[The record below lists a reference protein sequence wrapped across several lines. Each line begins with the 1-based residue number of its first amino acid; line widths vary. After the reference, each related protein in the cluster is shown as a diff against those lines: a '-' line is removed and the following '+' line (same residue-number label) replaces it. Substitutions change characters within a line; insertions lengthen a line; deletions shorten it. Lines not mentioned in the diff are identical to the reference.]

1 MDTTTA
7 VEEIRARLGE
17 LVPDFW
23 TAAEV
28 LRALNSACTRFSMA
42 EKWEWLYTVGSDTL
56 TAGTTTMYLQPG
68 TSGNRHFLL
77 EGTFSGD
84 ARPRHPRRV
93 TAAEGVRLRAQFYT
107 PMSDPMV
114 YFFVS
119 QPDEGA
125 NEVETITNAGSTT
138 GTFTITFDGQTTATI
153 ARGATAADVRDALV
167 ALSNIGPADVRVYG
181 GALGTAAVY
190 VEFRGQ
196 YAGVNVPAMTLG
208 GTTTSM
214 TVATATAGGS
224 ASQLWSPVIEFLPE
238 LTRDMDITY
247 TYLRLPRVLS
257 AGADVV
263 DVPDEY
269 TDAVIAY
276 ATGRLWL
283 KELKDSAKADE
294 QFGLYHQIVD
304 DAKRDQRKL
313 LGDEGFAWGKD
324 EPQTGFTSESDYA
337 YRHFSGPLG

>member
-28 LRALNSACTRFSMA
+28 LRALNSACTRFAMA
-42 EKWEWLYTVGSDTL
+42 EKWEWLWTVTSDTL

-68 TSGNRHFLL
+68 VSPNRQFLL

-84 ARPRHPRRV
+84 TRPRHPRRV
-93 TAAEGVRLRAQFYT
+93 TPPEGVALRSRYYT
-107 PMSDPMV
+107 PGNDPMV

-125 NEVETITNAGSTT
+125 NEIQHLVNGGSTS
-138 GTFTITFDGQTTATI
+138 GTFTITFDGQTTAVI
-153 ARGATAADVRDALV
+153 SRGATAADIRDALV
-167 ALSNIGPADVRVYG
+167 ALSNLGPADVRVYG
-181 GALGTAAVY
+181 GPLGTGAVY
-190 VEFRGQ
+190 VEFRGVL
-196 YAGVNVPAMTLG
+196 AGVNVPAMTLG

-214 TVATATAGGS
+214 TVTTDTAGGS
-224 ASQLWSPVIEFLPE
+224 PSQLWSPVIEFLPE
-238 LTRDMDITY
+238 LTRDFDITY

-257 AGADVV
+257 AGSDVV

-269 TDAVIAY
+269 TDAVLAK
-276 ATGRLWL
+276 ATARLWL
-283 KELKDSAKADE
+283 KELRDSVKAQE
-294 QFGLYHQIVD
+294 QELEYMRVLD

-313 LGDEGFAWGKD
+313 VADEGFAWGKD
-324 EPQTGFTSESDYA
+324 EPQDFLGSDSDFT